1 MKQKSRQFAKRAK
14 ASNHGSEVDLDVAM
28 SESPGTSS
36 RNDANRSQPGASTN
50 DTLEPEVA
58 DASSL
63 GMEVPCLMNID
74 LWYIQYFSCI

>member
-1 MKQKSRQFAKRAK
+1 MKQKSQWFAKWAK

-28 SESPGTSS
+28 SESPGASS
-36 RNDANRSQPGASTN
+36 RNDANRSQPGASSN
-50 DTLEPEVA
+50 DTLEPEGA

-74 LWYIQYFSCI
+74 QWYVQYFSCV